1 MDTANILS
9 MPSYVFLDYARL
21 WTKIHFEIITN
32 KRNLT
37 VSGKKIAPV
46 TISFCLC
53 ITFLVLSFQ
62 NITSTAARPH
72 GFHFNNQVHTD
83 FLNCWMKTFAHIYSG
98 KWVVFCWH
106 TRGHQLLLW
115 TWDSGNAEAN
125 DPQIPTPSA
134 QALQPGI
141 LESLTGFPPVA
152 SCIKVN
158 KSATSQ
164 RNPWSWHAFHFHCEV
179 YFKKDMWMTM
189 SKCITLFRVVLNRCY
204 INNP

>member
-1 MDTANILS
+1 MLPHTPLESLMHSNPNGHSKHTIHAFIYIPWLCYIVNKNTFWNNNI
-9 MPSYVFLDYARL
+9 
-21 WTKIHFEIITN
+21 I
-32 KRNLT
+32 
-37 VSGKKIAPV
+37 SGKNAPV

-53 ITFLVLSFQ
+53 ITF
-62 NITSTAARPH
+62 TW
-72 GFHFNNQVHTD
+72 FHFNNQVHTD

-179 YFKKDMWMTM
+179 YFKKDMWMTT